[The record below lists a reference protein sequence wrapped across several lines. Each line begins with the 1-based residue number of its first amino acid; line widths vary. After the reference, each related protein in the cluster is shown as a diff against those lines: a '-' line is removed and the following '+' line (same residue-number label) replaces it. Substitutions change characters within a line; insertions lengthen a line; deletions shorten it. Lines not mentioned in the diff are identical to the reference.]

1 MSKLCSNALKKRNAL
16 DHTMVQHRDDLG
28 TGPFTDLEWTKVS
41 AEMNFLWVPR
51 QVMESLA
58 ANRKSSLDLVQLRIA
73 YLIKHCETKE
83 VQLQDI
89 DYHEGQ
95 VGAVSDKA
103 CAASCNCGGILES
116 ANPQAIRPS
125 KLHQLKD
132 RTHAM
137 LREHYADK
145 MKIYEPA

>member
-1 MSKLCSNALKKRNAL
+1 
-16 DHTMVQHRDDLG
+16 
-28 TGPFTDLEWTKVS
+28 
-41 AEMNFLWVPR
+41 
-51 QVMESLA
+51 MESLA

-145 MKIYEPA
+145 MKIYEPAWVSVLESDTTLFEAFFAGSSSAPTALQENGCGVPLHVCNEVD